1 MYDQAQL
8 VSLSVGDT
16 GKQIRTHHNRTG
28 IMHPLNSKDLTINER
43 EHLDERAAILEF
55 DAGWPRVIAESEA
68 GRAIA
73 RQRWLQDQAGTN
85 GWILPPSITGH
96 IEPG

>member
-1 MYDQAQL
+1 MY
-8 VSLSVGDT
+8 
-16 GKQIRTHHNRTG
+16 
-28 IMHPLNSKDLTINER
+28 PLNIKDLSINER

-73 RQRWLQDQAGTN
+73 RQRWLQDQAGN
-85 GWILPPSITGH
+85 AGWIIPPSITGP
-96 IEPG
+96 IAPR

>member
-1 MYDQAQL
+1 MP
-8 VSLSVGDT
+8 
-16 GKQIRTHHNRTG
+16 
-28 IMHPLNSKDLTINER
+28 PLKNKDLSINER
-43 EHLDERAAILEF
+43 EQLDERAAILEF

-73 RQRWLQDQAGTN
+73 QQRWLRDQDGHG